1 LSHGID
7 WFMIPDTEGLHP
19 IANTDQPDRLA
30 DVVFVHGLGGSSHAT
45 WRHGREGEEQHFFWP
60 EELGKEL
67 PQCGVWSFG
76 YAAGF
81 TQFGNPGMIIG
92 KRAGNLAQQ
101 LTLAESAPGVNAG
114 IGTRPLIFIMHSM
127 GGLVVKSL
135 IVASAHADTAHKSL
149 VGQIRGLVFCGTP
162 HRGSALASAAR
173 LLSDHG
179 DALIRA
185 LAPGLGWAWSCLLSR
200 YIRPQAHLQEMAAH
214 AEPLDMLH
222 DQFLFWQRVSAVPVK
237 TYAESQELMAGGFL
251 GRLVPLGKVVPR
263 DSANTSIDSPTDVD
277 ADHSALVKPAAAGPV
292 YSLVYVGVREFV
304 KNCSQQQASRSDQ
317 PSLTLLVH
325 GLPAYLDGCTAI
337 LRKAISA

>member
-1 LSHGID
+1 
-7 WFMIPDTEGLHP
+7 MIPDTEGLHP
-19 IANTDQPDRLA
+19 IANTDQPDRVA

-60 EELGKEL
+60 EELGREL

-101 LTLAESAPGVNAG
+101 LMLAESTPGTNAG
-114 IGTRPLIFIMHSM
+114 IGSRPVIFIMHSM

-135 IVASAHADTAHKSL
+135 IATSALGSPAQRQLVA
-149 VGQIRGLVFCGTP
+149 QIRGLVFCGTP

-173 LLSDHG
+173 LLSEHSDS
-179 DALIRA
+179 ITRV
-185 LAPGLGWAWSCLLSR
+185 LAPCFGWLGGCLVSR
-200 YIRPQAHLQEMAAH
+200 LIKPQAHLREMAAH
-214 AEPLDMLH
+214 AEPLDFLH
-222 DQFLFWQRVSAVPVK
+222 DQFLTWQRESGVPVK
-237 TYAESQELMAGGFL
+237 TYAECHDLMAGGFL
-251 GRLVPLGKVVPR
+251 GRLIPLGKVVPR
-263 DSANTSIDSPTDVD
+263 DSANTSIDIPTDVD
-277 ADHSALVKPAAAGPV
+277 ADHSALVKPAASGPV

-317 PSLTLLVH
+317 PSLTLIVH

-337 LRKAISA
+337 LRKPISA